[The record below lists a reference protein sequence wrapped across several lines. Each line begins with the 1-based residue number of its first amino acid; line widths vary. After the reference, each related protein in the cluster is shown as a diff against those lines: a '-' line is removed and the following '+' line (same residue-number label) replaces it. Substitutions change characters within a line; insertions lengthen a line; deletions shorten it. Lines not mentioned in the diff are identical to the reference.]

1 MTYPIVFQGPP
12 PAVSLA
18 QSIILAQL
26 VILRR
31 LEAVRVAS
39 NA

>member
-1 MTYPIVFQGPP
+1 MTPFQGM
-12 PAVSLA
+12 PAAASLA

-31 LEAVRVAS
+31 LEALRRTV
-39 NA
+39 